1 MYWQVEKKAKEYDHF
16 YQSENTEDMLADPQV
31 ASLQESRDAQNNY
44 TVRRR
49 DPNQLGPKTTVMR
62 SDFLPVSQNR
72 NQKLVFKL
80 R

>member
-1 MYWQVEKKAKEYDHF
+1 
-16 YQSENTEDMLADPQV
+16 MLADPQV

-72 NQKLVFKL
+72 NQKLAS
-80 R
+80 